1 MSFIQNLF
9 TSRDNNANSQTYVG
23 QQDRL
28 WWDPVT
34 NQFYYSDGN
43 TAGGFAVGGGSGGG
57 SSIVNGTSSVSI
69 PTANGNVIITIN
81 GIANT
86 VAFSMGN
93 TTFTGNLLPTTGNT
107 YTLGTADQPWK
118 SIYVSGNTVYI
129 GNNALSSNGPNLFWN
144 ANQVTVSNASGA
156 ISANAVSASGNITA
170 SYFVGNGAALT
181 GIVTS
186 ATGNV
191 TGNLNV
197 TGDASV
203 VGNVTGNYFVGNG
216 AALTGIV
223 TSATGNITGNLNVT
237 GAASVAGNV
246 TASYF
251 VGNGSAL
258 LSTMTDR
265 GPDQNNWDTLSQMG
279 VYTVNRVSWS
289 GTVGAPL
296 DSQVFVGLLE
306 VKNSTNTAI
315 EQVFYP
321 GTVESGDVKIQ
332 WNRANWIGSWTPW
345 IKIVNN
351 DQIVTGGVY

>member
-69 PTANGNVIITIN
+69 PTANGNVTVTIN

-86 VAFSMGN
+86 VAFSLGN

-107 YTLGTADQPWK
+107 YTLGTAEQPWK

-144 ANQVTVSNASGA
+144 ANQVTVSNASGT
-156 ISANAVSASGNITA
+156 ISANAVSATGNITA

-197 TGDASV
+197 TG
-203 VGNVTGNYFVGNG
+203 
-216 AALTGIV
+216 
-223 TSATGNITGNLNVT
+223 
-237 GAASVAGNV
+237 AASVAGNV

-251 VGNGSAL
+251 VGNGAAL

-265 GPDQNNWDTLSQMG
+265 GADQNDWDTLSQMG

-289 GTVGAPL
+289 GTVGTPL
-296 DSQVFVGLLE
+296 DSQVFTGLLE

-321 GTVESGDVKIQ
+321 GTIESGDAKIQ
-332 WNRANWIGSWTPW
+332 WNRANWSGYWTPW
-345 IKIVNN
+345 IKIINN
-351 DQIVTGGVY
+351 DQVVTGGVY